1 MSLSL
6 YTPRASDVPALARVC
21 FDAFGSLQ
29 DRHGVERDFDTV
41 ETTGMV
47 MGMFCSRP
55 DIWGVAARDGDEIV
69 GSNFLQVSDP
79 VAAVGPITVK
89 PGVQSRGVGRALME
103 AVLHE
108 ARRRGIAQVRLLQ
121 EAINTTS
128 LSLYTKL
135 GFRWREAVGLMR
147 LAPAPADT
155 PNVRALTGADLDA
168 IDRISRR
175 QYHTTRVNECRIM
188 LGMQLPG
195 VALERGGEVVGYYL
209 PGFLGHG
216 FAPSAEDLATMIT
229 HAARHVPPPF
239 QKVLLPLGQ
248 HELHGALLERGA
260 KTIKLFNFMTVGEYR
275 APEGAWVCSIGC

>member
-1 MSLSL
+1 MPVRLF
-6 YTPRASDVPALARVC
+6 TPHATDIPALAQIC
-21 FDAFGSLQ
+21 FDAFGTLQ

-41 ETTGMV
+41 ETAGRV

-55 DIWGVAARDGDEIV
+55 DIWGVAARDSDEIV

-89 PGVQSRGVGRALME
+89 PGVQSRGVGRALMD
-103 AVLHE
+103 AVLRE
-108 ARRRGIAQVRLLQ
+108 SRRREITRVRLLQ

-135 GFRWREAVGLMR
+135 GFRWREAVALMR
-147 LAPAPADT
+147 LTPAPADD
-155 PNVRALTGADLDA
+155 PCVRALTGADLDA
-168 IDRISRR
+168 VDRISRR
-175 QYHTTRVNECRIM
+175 QYHATRVNECRVM
-188 LGMQLPG
+188 LGMQMPG
-195 VALERGGEVVGYYL
+195 FALERRGEVEGYSF

-216 FAPSAEDLATMIT
+216 FAPSAEDLAGLIT

-239 QKVLLPLGQ
+239 RKVLVPLGQ
-248 HELHGALLERGA
+248 HELHGTLLARGA
-260 KTIKLFNFMTVGEYR
+260 TTIKLFNYMTVGEFR